1 MKSLKILS
9 SKLAAP
15 SKVIVGLFLLFAAIG
30 FIDATYLTVKH
41 FLGTPISCTLLHGCE
56 QVTNSEYS
64 VILGIPL
71 ALLGAL
77 YYFSILILVALYIQ
91 TENKIFFQIASV
103 FTICGFLTSLLLVYL
118 QIFVIGASAYIAW
131 VQQLH
136 LPYYLSL
143 RLAVLKKNLPQ
154 KWHKQKTGLCKACFL
169 FFT

>member
-15 SKVIVGLFLLFAAIG
+15 SKIIIGLFLLFAAIG

-118 QIFVIGASAYIAW
+118 QIFVIGAICIYCMGSATSSTLLFITA
-131 VQQLH
+131 
-136 LPYYLSL
+136 
-143 RLAVLKKNLPQ
+143 ACGLKKEP
-154 KWHKQKTGLCKACFL
+154 APEMA
-169 FFT
+169 